1 MPGDENA
8 DRAIGRLEGAQEQIE
23 RRLAVI
29 EKDLKDVV
37 SWINGQKGGK
47 ATMTAMLTTAG
58 GIGAAIAEGIHWF
71 LKVGHK

>member
-1 MPGDENA
+1 MSVDS

-23 RRLAVI
+23 VRLAAI
-29 EKDLKDVV
+29 EKDLKEVLG
-37 SWINGQKGGK
+37 WINGQRGGK

-58 GIGAAIAEGIHWF
+58 GIGAAIAEGVHWF